1 MKQPQ
6 PNINKIAVDT
16 FVAKTGANRKLKRL
30 WGTTTVN
37 GVEVLNLRRHYHK
50 ESYRPDNYE
59 RLFKFLT
66 VYNDVKDYEGGGIKS
81 AWFTLSK
88 SKGPE
93 NLDVNPSF
101 ISDNL
106 NSMWWD
112 SDDGVMPN
120 NLTLTTSITISESF
134 RDTDTL
140 TGIDWSLSKEDTASY
155 ILNNYEELWDNKK
168 IEQEGVGIIN
178 KGSVVDPTL
187 KVEIP
192 DKDDLS
198 PDDPWL
204 AILSRYALRDSG
216 VPCTIKN
223 IEVGLGIN
231 SANVYNTV
239 VVTIEIPYFEF
250 LTSTPL
256 VQKILSDL
264 SMDSVFKYPVRARG
278 SVHNGFVNNNEQL
291 TKSQARKVNYYETA
305 DDIDV
310 DTISRSYIQ
319 WEYATIQSSVY
330 ESFWYQDGDKWYLRA
345 DVIDN
350 PKAYGTTHGDL
361 NSYLFSLLDT
371 GYKKKKVPLWKKVV
385 AAVVF
390 IIAVII
396 TFIYPPSA
404 AATKPFMAAALAVLT
419 GSLVVTLAM
428 VAFSAIGMNEWAM
441 AFASVSKAIEP
452 LVTVASIVMVVGS
465 VYTAATKAAETAA
478 LEGVKSGLSAEA
490 TATVASEALKES
502 LTTTIIDSIVTSI
515 TGTSLTSVMAG
526 SFSIVQVLSVSTKA
540 VSMYTNVQIKKLD
553 NINDEN
559 KDLRAEYE
567 KLAEESAMDSDIMM
581 GYMNI
586 YAKPA
591 TADWSI
597 YASTYDL
604 PYERGGGSLSMGN
617 IQKTTKQAMR
627 KTDYNDPMFES
638 MGLA

>member
-120 NLTLTTSITISESF
+120 NITLTTSITISESF

-419 GSLVVTLAM
+419 GSLVLALTTM
-428 VAFSAIGMNEWAM
+428 VFSAVGMNEWAM
-441 AFASVSKAIEP
+441 AFASISKAIEP
-452 LVTVASIVMVVGS
+452 LVTVATVVMVVTAFVEKGTTEAIKQYAERMIDDFVFELVLGEFGDLGKLLAEAMTGRIS
-465 VYTAATKAAETAA
+465 LGTLDAVNRIAKVYTT
-478 LEGVKSGLSAEA
+478 
-490 TATVASEALKES
+490 
-502 LTTTIIDSIVTSI
+502 
-515 TGTSLTSVMAG
+515 
-526 SFSIVQVLSVSTKA
+526 
-540 VSMYTNVQIKKLD
+540 VQIGKLEA
-553 NINDEN
+553 ISSKN